1 MAMQQPEEHSGPSV
15 VLLIDELHLRR
26 AALGAL
32 LRPWAEEVGT
42 TLLEGA
48 PDLGDVASS
57 PSEWAMVILNVG
69 STHTMQGNSEIELRR
84 LISSAGGVPVVV
96 VSDRQ
101 DAAEMVK
108 AFEAGIRG
116 FLPTN
121 TSPDVAL
128 KALTFILKGG
138 HFFPPS
144 VLQPSPERGWPK
156 VAAKGADRSND
167 PETEF
172 RDTIRVD
179 MRRLA
184 QRAVARSSHRT
195 ISIVARLRRPSSS
208 CPGSERRLIRLRVRI
223 SRRCLHDNTPR
234 REQPGR
240 NRASSTS
247 PASVRFPAVRA

>member
-48 PDLGDVASS
+48 PDLGDVASN

-167 PETEF
+167 PETEL

-179 MRRLA
+179 MRRLV
-184 QRAVARSSHRT
+184 RRDLARSSHRT
-195 ISIVARLRRPSSS
+195 ISIIARLRRPLST
-208 CPGSERRLIRLRVRI
+208 CQGIGRKVIRLTVRI
-223 SRRCLHDNTPR
+223 SRRSFHDNAPR

-240 NRASSTS
+240 NRACPMPSF
-247 PASVRFPAVRA
+247 PLRFHAVRA

>member
-32 LRPWAEEVGT
+32 LQPWAEEVGT

-57 PSEWAMVILNVG
+57 PPEWAMVILSVG
-69 STHTMQGNSEIELRR
+69 STHTMQGNSEIELKR
-84 LISSAGGVPVVV
+84 LISSAGDVPVVV

-101 DAAEMVK
+101 DTAEMIK

-116 FLPTN
+116 FLPTS

-156 VAAKGADRSND
+156 VSAKSADRSND
-167 PETEF
+167 SETEL

-179 MRRLA
+179 MRRSV
-184 QRAVARSSHRT
+184 RRDIARPPYRT
-195 ISIVARLRRPSSS
+195 ISIIARLRRRPSS
-208 CPGSERRLIRLRVRI
+208 CKRRLIRLMVRS
-223 SRRCLHDNTPR
+223 SRRSLLDNAPG
-234 REQPGR
+234 REQAGR
-240 NRASSTS
+240 NRACSKPSTQ
-247 PASVRFPAVRA
+247 VRFHAVRA